1 MHTVLA
7 GAIAGQTV
15 LVTGCGPIGLMAI
28 AVAKACGSSTVF
40 ATETNEHRRAMAK
53 KMGTDVILNPAA
65 ENAVARIL
73 AETGGTGVD
82 VLLEMS
88 GNPTAIQQGFKAL
101 RAGGRASRLGIP
113 TESVPLD
120 LVNDVIFKGATV
132 QGIYGR
138 RMFQTWVQMTALLK
152 AGRLNLEPLF
162 GERAALEKFEEAFA
176 RLQGGLAGKILLYPN
191 GLPR

>member
-1 MHTVLA
+1 M
-7 GAIAGQTV
+7 
-15 LVTGCGPIGLMAI
+15 
-28 AVAKACGSSTVF
+28 
-40 ATETNEHRRAMAK
+40 
-53 KMGTDVILNPAA
+53 
-65 ENAVARIL
+65 ARIQ
-73 AETGGTGVD
+73 AETGGSGVD

-88 GNPTAIQQGFKAL
+88 GNATAIQQGFKAL
-101 RAGGRASRLGIP
+101 RAGGRASLLGIP

-152 AGRLNLEPLF
+152 AGRLYLEPLF
-162 GERAALEKFEEAFA
+162 GERAPLEKFEDAFA
-176 RLQGGLAGKILLYPN
+176 LLQGGLAGKILLYPN